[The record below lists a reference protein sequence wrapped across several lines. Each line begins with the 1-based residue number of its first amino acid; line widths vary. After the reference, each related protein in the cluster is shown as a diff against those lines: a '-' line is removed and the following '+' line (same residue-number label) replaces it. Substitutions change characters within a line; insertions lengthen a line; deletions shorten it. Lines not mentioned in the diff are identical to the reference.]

1 MRRRVAIS
9 EEALEAGSER
19 EKRLE
24 GAVEALPSGGPK
36 GSGEGCNHSVLT
48 QDSGT
53 LTSKNYPGTYP
64 NYTSC
69 KWRILV
75 PQGKKI
81 ILKFGDLNIE
91 AQQCESDYL
100 KIFTG
105 SSAREYDFLHFEPT
119 EQHLEYE
126 TYCGNESSIS
136 EEFLLDTNEL
146 TLHFKSSSHISGRGF
161 LLSYATSDHSGLITC
176 LDKANHYSEKEY
188 RKYCP
193 AGCKDIAGEV
203 SGDSSE
209 GYRHTSVLCKAAIH
223 AGVITDEL
231 GGQITVTQYKGLSQ
245 YEGIVANGI
254 LSQNGSLSD
263 KKFMFNNNGI
273 LTTGSTL
280 SNFNYFVKTY
290 KISYSENGQ
299 SWILYKS
306 VGSNEEKIFEGNT
319 DYLHLVRNNFIP
331 PFVARSLR
339 IIPDTWNQ
347 RIAMKVELIGCP
359 PGGPNSSPPL
369 KPSLD
374 TPTKDED
381 QNITEPVPSEELDLG
396 LRLAAIVVPAVLFL
410 VLLVVGICIC
420 GSLRKKKT
428 KVDACSSDVQK
439 TGCWKNLKQP
449 FARHQSTEFTISYN
463 NEKETPQR
471 LDLVPCDMADY
482 EHPLIGTGTVTRKG
496 STFRPMDT
504 ETKDNLGRLEPENH
518 YDCPHVSTRHEYA
531 LPLTNQEPEY
541 ATPIIERHTMGKSTF
556 ASESGYHVPGL
567 TLAKPS
573 FAAGDFSRSHR
584 AGASGGGYQVP
595 QSLIDYKKN
604 GKADYDRPKINGTLT
619 SAGSRSDHQQQQSSS
634 AESDGYS
641 APRDCLIPASH
652 REQ

>member
-1 MRRRVAIS
+1 
-9 EEALEAGSER
+9 
-19 EKRLE
+19 
-24 GAVEALPSGGPK
+24 
-36 GSGEGCNHSVLT
+36 GEGCNHSVLT

-105 SSAREYDFLHFEPT
+105 SSAR
-119 EQHLEYE
+119 EYE

-263 KKFMFNNNGI
+263 KKFMFNNNGCANPLGMESGAISDRQITATSSWQWINENGESIQWSMGKARLRIQGPSWAAQHNSSQPWLQVDLTEQKQITGI

-471 LDLVPCDMADY
+471 LDLVPCDMA
-482 EHPLIGTGTVTRKG
+482 GKG
-496 STFRPMDT
+496 
-504 ETKDNLGRLEPENH
+504 L
-518 YDCPHVSTRHEYA
+518 
-531 LPLTNQEPEY
+531 
-541 ATPIIERHTMGKSTF
+541 
-556 ASESGYHVPGL
+556 
-567 TLAKPS
+567 
-573 FAAGDFSRSHR
+573 
-584 AGASGGGYQVP
+584 
-595 QSLIDYKKN
+595 
-604 GKADYDRPKINGTLT
+604 
-619 SAGSRSDHQQQQSSS
+619 
-634 AESDGYS
+634 
-641 APRDCLIPASH
+641 
-652 REQ
+652 